1 MHSGAPLRLETQ
13 VAPWHPPHFAAL
25 HTDLPRPL
33 AAQPGR
39 YEGDA
44 DAYNVRPTLGLS
56 TAVIPHS
63 ALHLAC
69 TEGITLVELFGG
81 LAAGLEMFLARGV
94 RVLRYLY
101 CDTDIVARAVANHRC
116 NQLSQQYPNLFS
128 TDAWEDMFRLP
139 QDVRLVT
146 TADLMHAGVMDDTQ
160 WAVVAG
166 WECQD
171 LSSAGSCQGLTGL
184 HSSTFFD
191 LLRVMGSLQQLQHAK
206 PPLYLLENVSLQHNH
221 SSAKIREQ
229 TYPFVCA
236 AIGVPLVFDA
246 CQVGSYAHRLRAY
259 WTNMGD
265 SAALQCLI
273 TSVVRRPSQIV
284 QEILLPWHRPQPIT
298 RSDQPPYYPANI
310 YDAAKPRPRAAF
322 PTLMAHPTS
331 YAFRNDG
338 PGTILNAPHGD
349 LRNAVT
355 TQLHAE
361 ERERCMGYSTDTTK
375 AQGVSEAQ
383 RRAMLGRAMDSNA
396 LKAIFSAVLHLH
408 NLPPE
413 PSAAVCVLGGE
424 GVGNALSESKL
435 SSHIQQPVYTFS
447 QLIHAD
453 AHPYMHMVMVAE
465 AAEETRDVIDLTKDV
480 IDLTGTLADIH
491 DDSATL
497 TYLRDKQLPSEPREQ
512 RRVLR
517 RSLAYTYHPDGFLYR
532 ILPDGSHK
540 QVPHPARRSQ
550 LVLETHT
557 KCGHYGQKR
566 TRSLLLSSFWWKGMS
581 ADISQV
587 LNACQACSRSNATFN
602 TPHPTLHP
610 IPVVGLFYRWNVDL
624 CGPFPTSKAGYKYV
638 LVCIESLSKHVE
650 AIPLRSKESPEVAAA
665 FLTHVIGRFGSC
677 AEVLS
682 DQGGEFQG
690 VFHALLTSCLIDHRL
705 TSPNH
710 PQANGLSERCVQTI
724 KRALRKLTDDAGHA
738 KDWEKHLP
746 WLVLGYLC
754 SVQRSTGFSPY
765 HLLYATAPVIPP
777 AIRERMHEPIDFDNP
792 DLAAASL
799 LSRAAIVKNHL
810 PMALGNLEIAQHRD
824 TLRYATIKGG
834 AFIPKLRRFQE
845 GDYVYVR
852 RRNRSD
858 TLQFSSHPEILRV
871 REVLPQ
877 GTLRLY
883 GQCGQEIT
891 MHCTNCTP
899 CHLLNINP
907 TLNPSLA
914 RPNLSHKCEI
924 CRSAERSQDM
934 VLCTLCNSGW
944 HMFCLQPV
952 MTSIPSTD
960 WFCPICIAA
969 DRHPLPPTLGPL
981 SPAAPGHMHSEV
993 SPSLPTSPRRFRQP
1007 QRHSDEWLNHQSSP
1021 RRSRRIADQ
1030 SS

>member
-1 MHSGAPLRLETQ
+1 
-13 VAPWHPPHFAAL
+13 
-25 HTDLPRPL
+25 
-33 AAQPGR
+33 
-39 YEGDA
+39 
-44 DAYNVRPTLGLS
+44 
-56 TAVIPHS
+56 
-63 ALHLAC
+63 
-69 TEGITLVELFGG
+69 
-81 LAAGLEMFLARGV
+81 
-94 RVLRYLY
+94 
-101 CDTDIVARAVANHRC
+101 
-116 NQLSQQYPNLFS
+116 
-128 TDAWEDMFRLP
+128 MFRLP
-139 QDVRLVT
+139 QDVRRIT
-146 TADLMHAGVMDDTQ
+146 TLDLMQAGVQDDTQ

-191 LLRVMGSLQQLQHAK
+191 LLRVMGSIQQLQPAK

-221 SSAKIREQ
+221 SSAAIRES

-273 TSVVRRPSQIV
+273 SSVVRRPSQIV
-284 QEILLPWHRPQPIT
+284 QEILLPWHRPQPVT
-298 RSDQPPYYPANI
+298 RSDQFPYYPANV
-310 YDAAKPRPRAAF
+310 YDAVKPRPRAAF
-322 PTLMAHPTS
+322 PTLMAHPSS
-331 YAFRNDG
+331 YAFRNAG
-338 PGTILNAPHGD
+338 PGTVLDAPHGD
-349 LRNAVT
+349 LRYAVT

-361 ERERCMGYSTDTTK
+361 ERERCMGYATDTTR
-375 AQGVSEAQ
+375 APGITEQQ
-383 RRAMLGRAMDSNA
+383 RRSMIGRAMDSNA
-396 LKAIFSAVLHLH
+396 LKAILSAVLYLAR
-408 NLPPE
+408 LPPT
-413 PSAAVCVLGGE
+413 PTTAVCVLGGE
-424 GVGNALSESKL
+424 GVDTAPSESKL
-435 SSHIQQPVYTFS
+435 SSHIQQPVYTFD
-447 QLIHAD
+447 QWIHAE
-453 AHPYMHMVMVAE
+453 AHPYMHMIMVAE
-465 AAEETRDVIDLTKDV
+465 AAEEGLEVTDFAR
-480 IDLTGTLADIH
+480 TLADIY

-497 TYLRDKQLPSEPREQ
+497 TYIRDKQLPSEPREL
-512 RRVLR
+512 RRVLK
-517 RSLAYTYHPDGFLYR
+517 RSASYSFHPDGLLYR
-532 ILPDGSHK
+532 TMPDGSTK
-540 QVPHPARRSQ
+540 QVPHPTKRSQ
-550 LVLETHT
+550 IVLETHT

-587 LNACQACSRSNATFN
+587 LNACQACSRSNVTFN

-610 IPVVGLFYRWNVDL
+610 IPVASLFYRWNVDL
-624 CGPFPTSKAGYKYV
+624 CGPFPTSKAGFKYV

-710 PQANGLSERCVQTI
+710 PQANGLSERCVQTL
-724 KRALRKLTDDAGHA
+724 KRALRKLTDDEGHA

-765 HLLYATAPVIPP
+765 QLLYATAPVIPP
-777 AIRERMHEPIDFDNP
+777 AIRERMLEPIDFDDP
-792 DLAAASL
+792 ELASASL
-799 LSRAAIVKNHL
+799 LARATIVKNHL

-834 AFIPKLRRFQE
+834 AFTPKLRRFQE

-852 RRNRSD
+852 RRNRNN

-871 REVLPQ
+871 REVLSQ

-907 TLNPSLA
+907 SLNPSLA

-924 CRSAERSQDM
+924 CRSAERSAEM
-934 VLCTLCNSGW
+934 VLCSLCNSGW
-944 HMFCLQPV
+944 HMSCLLPA
-952 MTSIPSTD
+952 MTSLPSSD
-960 WFCPICIAA
+960 WFCPICVAA
-969 DRHPLPPTLGPL
+969 NRHPLPSTLDPPL
-981 SPAAPGHMHSEV
+981 PVAPSFMHPEA
-993 SPSLPTSPRRFRQP
+993 SPSLPASPRRFRQP
-1007 QRHSDEWLNHQSSP
+1007 QRHSDEWLQAQSSP
-1021 RRSRRIADQ
+1021 RRSQRLSGRRA
-1030 SS
+1030 